1 MLDRLFVAL
10 AVTFGL
16 LALALT
22 AAPIGGLNVTCA
34 LIAAASLGALYAHHR
49 LGRRHP

>member
-1 MLDRLFVAL
+1 VIDRLFVAL
-10 AVTFGL
+10 TVTFGA

-22 AAPIGGLNVTCA
+22 AAPIGGLNTICS
-34 LIAAASLGALYAHHR
+34 LIAAGSAAALGAHR